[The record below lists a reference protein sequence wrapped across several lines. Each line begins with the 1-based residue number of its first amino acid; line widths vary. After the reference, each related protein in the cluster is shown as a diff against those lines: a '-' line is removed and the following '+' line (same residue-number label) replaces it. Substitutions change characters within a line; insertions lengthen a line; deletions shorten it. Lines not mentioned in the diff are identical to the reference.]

1 MFKNLIPWKNKKEV
15 AHKNEDPFMS
25 FHKELDTMFNH
36 FLRDFEAP
44 GFAFPSLNRFEK
56 GWMKEPDMD
65 VNENEK
71 EIRITADLPGID
83 EKDLDVSLEG
93 NLLTVKGEKKE
104 EKTSKQS
111 RVHVTERHY
120 GSFVRR
126 ITVPF
131 DRIDSGKISAS
142 MKKGVLTVVLPKIKD
157 RQEKQKKIAIQT
169 ED

>member
-15 AHKNEDPFMS
+15 AHKNEDPFRS
-25 FHKELDTMFNH
+25 FHKEMDNMFNH

-104 EKTSKQS
+104 EKASKQS
-111 RVHVTERHY
+111 RGYVTERHY
-120 GSFVRR
+120 GSFERR
-126 ITVPF
+126 ISVPS
-131 DRIDSGKISAS
+131 DLIDSGKINAS
-142 MKKGVLTVVLPKIKD
+142 MKKGVLTVVLPKLKD
-157 RQEKQKKIAIQT
+157 RQEKQKKIAIQS